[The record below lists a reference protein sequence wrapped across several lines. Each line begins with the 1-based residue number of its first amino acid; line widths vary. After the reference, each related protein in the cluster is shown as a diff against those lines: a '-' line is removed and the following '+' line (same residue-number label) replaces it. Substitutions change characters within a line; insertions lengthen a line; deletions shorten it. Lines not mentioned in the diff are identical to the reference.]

1 MPPAP
6 KVALLIETS
15 NAYGRG
21 LLQGIHHWTRENQ
34 PWSIYLAEHGRGD
47 LAPAWLKNWDG
58 QGIIA
63 RIENESIAQ
72 PLALLKIPIVDV
84 SAARLLPH
92 LPFCE
97 ADEPENAQLAAS
109 HLLERGFKHF
119 GYCGDARFPWSQQRG
134 AAFRALI
141 SAAGYSVS
149 TFEPPPDLDPEDD
162 ALTDAIADWVVN
174 LPQPA
179 AVFCCY
185 DLRGRQVLDACRRRG
200 IHVPDTIAVLSID
213 NDELLCNLCHP
224 PLSSIILN
232 SQRTGYEAAALLD
245 RMMNGQPVGPEE
257 HRIPP
262 LGIATRLSTDVLAV
276 DDAPVARAVRYIRSH
291 ACQGISVGDVVKD
304 SGLSR
309 RMLETRF
316 RRSLNRSLHG
326 EIVRV
331 QILRV
336 KELLGETDLPLAEIA
351 ERAGFRYVEYL
362 STVFRSKTGM
372 PPGAYRNEHRPGAK
386 PKRQRFS

>member
-1 MPPAP
+1 MPRPP

-15 NAYGRG
+15 NAYARG
-21 LLQGIHHWTRENQ
+21 LLHGIYNWIRENQ

-47 LAPAWLKNWDG
+47 HAPAWLETWDG
-58 QGIIA
+58 DGVIA
-63 RIENESIAQ
+63 RIENATIAATLSKLTQ
-72 PLALLKIPIVDV
+72 PIVDV

-92 LPFCE
+92 LPYCE
-97 ADEPENAQLAAS
+97 TDEPSNAQLAAS
-109 HLLERGFKHF
+109 HLLERGFRHF
-119 GYCGDARFPWSQQRG
+119 GYCGDARFPWSEQRG
-134 AAFRALI
+134 AAFRTAIL
-141 SAAGYSVS
+141 AAGATLSD
-149 TFEPPPDLDPEDD
+149 FQPPAQLDPEDD
-162 ALTDAIADWVVN
+162 AMTDAIGQWVAD

-185 DLRGRQVLDACRRRG
+185 DLRGRQVLDACRRRD
-200 IHVPDTIAVLSID
+200 IHVPDNIAVLSSD

-245 RMMNGQPVGPEE
+245 RMMSGAIVGPEE

-262 LGIATRLSTDVLAV
+262 LGIATRQSTDVLAV
-276 DDAPVARAVRYIRSH
+276 EDPPVAHAVRFIRSH
-291 ACQGISVGDVVKD
+291 ACQGICVDDVVKD

-309 RMLETRF
+309 RMLENRF
-316 RRSLNRSLHG
+316 KRLLGRSPHE

-362 STVFRSKTGM
+362 SAVFKSKMGQ
-372 PPGAYRNEHRPGAK
+372 PPGAYRNEHRPRAAGRRR
-386 PKRQRFS
+386 P

>member
-1 MPPAP
+1 MPRAP

-15 NAYGRG
+15 NAYARG
-21 LLQGIHHWTRENQ
+21 LLHGVYTWIRENQ

-47 LAPAWLKNWDG
+47 QAPTWLKKWDG
-58 QGIIA
+58 DGIIA
-63 RIENESIAQ
+63 RIENASIAE
-72 PLALLKIPIVDV
+72 PLAKLKIPIVDV
-84 SAARLLPH
+84 SAARLLPN

-97 ADEPENAQLAAS
+97 TDEPGNARLASS
-109 HLLERGFKHF
+109 HLLERGFRHF
-119 GYCGDARFPWSQQRG
+119 GYCGDARFPWSKQRG
-134 AAFRALI
+134 AAFHAAI
-141 SAAGYSVS
+141 EAAGYSVS
-149 TFEPPPDLDPEDD
+149 EFQQPANLDPEDD
-162 ALTDAIADWVVN
+162 AMTDAIGEWVAG

-200 IHVPDTIAVLSID
+200 IHVPDNIAVLSID

-232 SQRTGYEAAALLD
+232 SLRTGYEAASLLD
-245 RMMNGQPVGPEE
+245 RMMSGKTVGPEE

-262 LGIATRLSTDVLAV
+262 LGVATRQSTDVLAV
-276 DDAPVARAVRYIRSH
+276 EDAPVAHAVRFIRSH
-291 ACQGISVGDVVKD
+291 ACQGICVDDVVKD

-309 RMLETRF
+309 RMLENRF
-316 RRSLNRSLHG
+316 KRLLGRSPHE

-362 STVFRSKTGM
+362 SAVFKSKVGM
-372 PPGAYRNEHRPGAK
+372 PPGAYRNEHRPRAASRR
-386 PKRQRFS
+386 KR

>member
-1 MPPAP
+1 MPRAP

-15 NAYGRG
+15 NAYARG
-21 LLQGIHHWTRENQ
+21 LLQGIHNWTRENH

-47 LAPAWLKNWDG
+47 MAPAWLKNWDG
-58 QGIIA
+58 DGIIA
-63 RIENESIAQ
+63 RIENASIAE
-72 PLALLKIPIVDV
+72 PLAKLKLPIVDV

-97 ADEPENAQLAAS
+97 TDEPGNAQLASS
-109 HLLERGFKHF
+109 HLLERGFRNF
-119 GYCGDARFPWSQQRG
+119 GYCGDARFPWSVHRG
-134 AAFRALI
+134 AAFRAAI
-141 SAAGYSVS
+141 EAAGCTVS
-149 TFEPPPDLDPEDD
+149 EFQPPPKLDPEDD
-162 ALTDAIADWVVN
+162 AMTDAIGDWIAG

-185 DLRGRQVLDACRRRG
+185 DLRGRQVLDACRRRQ
-200 IHVPDTIAVLSID
+200 IHVPDNIAVLSID

-245 RMMNGQPVGPEE
+245 RMMSGKTVGPEE

-262 LGIATRLSTDVLAV
+262 LGIATRQSTDVLAV
-276 DDAPVARAVRYIRSH
+276 EDAPVAHAVRFIRSH
-291 ACQGISVGDVVKD
+291 ACQGICVDDVVKD

-309 RMLETRF
+309 RMLENRF
-316 RRSLNRSLHG
+316 KRLLGRSPHE

-362 STVFRSKTGM
+362 SAVFKSKTGM
-372 PPGAYRNEHRPGAK
+372 PPGAYRNEHRPRTGT
-386 PKRQRFS
+386 RRRR